1 MFASYHLVCGPAN
14 SVNAL
19 PACDD
24 GVNEGNPSRSSWK
37 LQDAREAVHA
47 MPRSAQALVR
57 PNAILDWSFKFAG
70 GLIAPCP
77 GQSLARF
84 GALCILRLVVPQPPS
99 FMPKRASATGII
111 PCAGSVGLVGFGGF
125 IHGLGNVRSRA
136 VKQPAAGSRAERS
149 ENLPSPDLDRPVGLA
164 NVWPGLPEDRSMSSS
179 PDSRRKVCSIVCTS
193 FTSVGHDCNIP
204 PHDSRAP
211 QWGRLV
217 SDLNTPWQ
225 EPEPGTETEPSCT

>member
-1 MFASYHLVCGPAN
+1 
-14 SVNAL
+14 
-19 PACDD
+19 
-24 GVNEGNPSRSSWK
+24 
-37 LQDAREAVHA
+37 

-77 GQSLARF
+77 GQSLTRF
-84 GALCILRLVVPQPPS
+84 GALCILRLVG
-99 FMPKRASATGII
+99 ASTAKFHAQTGFRKQ
-111 PCAGSVGLVGFGGF
+111 ASSRVQVWWVWWVLVGSMGWAAGDTE
-125 IHGLGNVRSRA
+125 RSS
-136 VKQPAAGSRAERS
+136 KPAAGSRACPA
-149 ENLPSPDLDRPVGLA
+149 ENLPSPDLEQPVGLA
-164 NVWPGLPEDRSMSSS
+164 NAWPRLPEARSISSS

-193 FTSVGHDCNIP
+193 FTLVDHDCNIP

-225 EPEPGTETEPSCT
+225 DRSQERRRSPDCT